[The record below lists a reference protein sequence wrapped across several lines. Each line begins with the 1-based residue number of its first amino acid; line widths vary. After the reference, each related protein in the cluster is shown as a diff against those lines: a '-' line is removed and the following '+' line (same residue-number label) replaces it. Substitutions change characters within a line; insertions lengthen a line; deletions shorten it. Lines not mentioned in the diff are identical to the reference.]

1 MRPEARLVLLAGGMA
16 GLALLVGFLGGW
28 AASGGLREAASFPAT
43 GMQGRASSLILSPA
57 AQRVATG
64 LKCACGCPDLLLA
77 CDCQNA
83 QGAAEIKRYIMELL
97 ANGRSE
103 SDARIELTNKYGAK
117 IMRVGR

>member
-1 MRPEARLVLLAGGMA
+1 VRL
-16 GLALLVGFLGGW
+16 
-28 AASGGLREAASFPAT
+28 
-43 GMQGRASSLILSPA
+43 
-57 AQRVATG
+57 RV
-64 LKCACGCPDLLLA
+64 PDLLLA